1 MPQWTFGPATPDE
14 RARRRETAIFG
25 HLLPVTLGEVPAGA
39 SSPAP
44 ARTLATRGLIDTGAS
59 DVCIDYR
66 LAMELGLKVINQT
79 TVGVVGGSAM
89 ANVYLG
95 RLSLPGIGFDE
106 VMPLYALKVR
116 QPTHEVLLGRSF
128 LQNYIVTFDGPAGH
142 FTMARREND
151 DLLGSIE
158 DDYAS

>member
-14 RARRRETAIFG
+14 RTRRRETAIFG
-25 HLLPVTLGEVPAGA
+25 HLLPVTLGDVPVGA

-79 TVGVVGGSAM
+79 TVGVVGGIAM

-95 RLSLPGIGFDE
+95 RLSLPEIGFDE

-116 QPTHEVLLGRSF
+116 QPTHAVLLGRSF

-142 FTMARREND
+142 FTVARREHD